1 LMCVAEE
8 SLGGKA
14 LAEHLRELA
23 GLQ

>member
-8 SLGGKA
+8 TLGGKA

-23 GLQ
+23 GLS